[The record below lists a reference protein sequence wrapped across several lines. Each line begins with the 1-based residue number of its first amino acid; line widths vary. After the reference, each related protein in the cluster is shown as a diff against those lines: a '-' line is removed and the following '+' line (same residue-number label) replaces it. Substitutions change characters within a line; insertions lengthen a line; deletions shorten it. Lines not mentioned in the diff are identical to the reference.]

1 MCIVACKPHGLDQH
15 DTPQCES
22 RGFPDQ
28 RELCICI
35 PFHPQSALPSSS
47 AMSCSSR
54 WWQPPE
60 SCHPVSIS
68 RCSEEAGPVQAGWC
82 RGSAGSAPPRAS
94 RYSSRGCCGTRGVA
108 GLPPEARAS
117 AALSSLHLHLPP
129 SPSLT
134 LRSPPSPPAA
144 SLHAASHV
152 FSLVPQLLVL
162 LLITFWGREA
172 LHQRR
177 QCSG

>member
-1 MCIVACKPHGLDQH
+1 MLVECGGHHSLCQH

-35 PFHPQSALPSSS
+35 PFHPQSALPPSPPSSS

-68 RCSEEAGPVQAGWC
+68 SSAVRPVPVHAGIRGRVPWRLRRVGTASRLSLQLSRLSWHPRCSWPATRGASQRRATSQPPSLPSLPHTAVARRRHPPHSVPPATSSVWC
-82 RGSAGSAPPRAS
+82 RSCWSW
-94 RYSSRGCCGTRGVA
+94 Y
-108 GLPPEARAS
+108 
-117 AALSSLHLHLPP
+117 
-129 SPSLT
+129 
-134 LRSPPSPPAA
+134 
-144 SLHAASHV
+144 
-152 FSLVPQLLVL
+152 
-162 LLITFWGREA
+162 
-172 LHQRR
+172 
-177 QCSG
+177 